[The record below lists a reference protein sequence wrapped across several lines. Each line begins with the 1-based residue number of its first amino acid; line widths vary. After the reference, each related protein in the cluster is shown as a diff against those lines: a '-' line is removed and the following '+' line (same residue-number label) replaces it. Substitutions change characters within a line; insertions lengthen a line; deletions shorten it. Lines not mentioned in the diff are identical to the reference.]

1 MAERAEAV
9 ETPERADRRQTKTGT
24 VVSDKMDKTVV
35 VTVEKTVLHS
45 LYRRYIKRTAKF
57 YAHDPD
63 NETRAGDRVLLV
75 ATRPLSKTKRWRV
88 EEILERG
95 EEV

>member
-1 MAERAEAV
+1 MREQETTAARRERRH
-9 ETPERADRRQTKTGT
+9 TMIGT
-24 VVSDKMDKTVV
+24 VLDSPMDKTAVV
-35 VTVEKTVLHS
+35 AVEKPVIHE
-45 LYRRYIKRTAKF
+45 LYRRRFKRTAKF
-57 YAHDPD
+57 YAHDPE
-63 NETRAGDRVLLV
+63 NQTRAGDRVLLV

>member
-1 MAERAEAV
+1 MQ
-9 ETPERADRRQTKTGT
+9 ETETAAAPKRRHTMVGT
-24 VVSDKMDKTVV
+24 VIDSPMDKTAIVA
-35 VTVEKTVLHS
+35 VEKPVIHE
-45 LYRRYIKRTAKF
+45 LYQRRFKRTAKF

>member
-1 MAERAEAV
+1 MQ
-9 ETPERADRRQTKTGT
+9 ETEKAAAPKRRHTMVGT
-24 VVSDKMDKTVV
+24 VIDSPMDKTAIVA
-35 VTVEKTVLHS
+35 VEKPVIHE
-45 LYRRYIKRTAKF
+45 LYRRRFKRTAKF